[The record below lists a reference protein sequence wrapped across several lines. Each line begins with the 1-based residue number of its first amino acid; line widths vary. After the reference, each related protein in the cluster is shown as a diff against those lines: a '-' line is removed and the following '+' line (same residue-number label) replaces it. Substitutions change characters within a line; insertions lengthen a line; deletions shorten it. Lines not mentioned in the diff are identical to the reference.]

1 MSEHARRLT
10 RENVDGV
17 VGASWAIFGRSWGP
31 LGPSWTRCT
40 QIKRIC
46 PTRTLPVENGKT
58 LASRC
63 LAQLKKMCGLLG
75 RNRRTTRLLEDEL
88 EKRKKP
94 NDVAEAAG
102 PGPEARAHG
111 RPRRAPPRS
120 CNRQGGERGRRSTS
134 TAEGGGAGRGSAS
147 QQEVERDGVLAVWSR
162 LETIWGR
169 LRGQEARLHAIS
181 ETHGAVSKGPG
192 GSDWCAWDPGV
203 VWGLIVVG
211 SGRRCLNLL
220 LSDRRG
226 VEARATV
233 APTPPSGPSR
243 SEESAAVVVVVV

>member
-1 MSEHARRLT
+1 MGGT
-10 RENVDGV
+10 
-17 VGASWAIFGRSWGP
+17 
-31 LGPSWTRCT
+31 
-40 QIKRIC
+40 
-46 PTRTLPVENGKT
+46 
-58 LASRC
+58 
-63 LAQLKKMCGLLG
+63 
-75 RNRRTTRLLEDEL
+75 
-88 EKRKKP
+88 RKKE
-94 NDVAEAAG
+94 DKHS
-102 PGPEARAHG
+102 R
-111 RPRRAPPRS
+111 
-120 CNRQGGERGRRSTS
+120 GGS
-134 TAEGGGAGRGSAS
+134 RGSRLRLAA
-147 QQEVERDGVLAVWSR
+147 EVERDGVLAVWSR

-220 LSDRRG
+220 FSDRRG